1 VYSGGEPCDVTG
13 APRQTEVRFGCGEA
27 AGRDALSGLREPATC
42 RYVLHLATPRLCAH
56 PAFRVAELPVRAILC
71 SPVDG
76 GGRAGGA
83 GGAGSREAGAEDG
96 AEDGGAG
103 PGEAAAEVSGTPP
116 QGAGVVWEGGDAGP
130 ADAPAGVAA
139 TRARW
144 APAALVVPLVVVYQA
159 LRSAQRARTEA
170 EEARAEAEAEELRP
184 HGEPRAVPRAAQGRE
199 ARQAAGGDGKL

>member
-1 VYSGGEPCDVTG
+1 MYSGGEPCDVTG

-130 ADAPAGVAA
+130 ADAPAGEAAEAGRVAEA
-139 TRARW
+139 DTGEEARA
-144 APAALVVPLVVVYQA
+144 
-159 LRSAQRARTEA
+159 EA